1 MRGEVHNLVAGMR
14 MTVAHET
21 LCGTDGPCLS
31 LSKAM
36 LSGLQRTF
44 TGVVMEL
51 DQQMLTDMKRG

>member
-1 MRGEVHNLVAGMR
+1 MR

-21 LCGTDGPCLS
+21 LCGTDGPCRS

-36 LSGLQRTF
+36 LPRLQRTF

-51 DQQMLTDMKRG
+51 DQQMLTDMKRGEASVGHD

>member
-1 MRGEVHNLVAGMR
+1 MR

-21 LCGTDGPCLS
+21 LCGTDGPCRS

-36 LSGLQRTF
+36 LPRLQRTF